1 MKKRHI
7 FCAPLHIL
15 GKYLWK
21 GASVMEEREEV
32 QDIDDFIF
40 AEQEHHPSE
49 K

>member
-1 MKKRHI
+1 MKIRHI
-7 FCAPLHIL
+7 FSPLPHIL
-15 GKYLWK
+15 GKSDQK
-21 GASVMEEREEV
+21 GVPVMEEREEA

>member
-1 MKKRHI
+1 MKIRHI
-7 FCAPLHIL
+7 FSPLPHIL
-15 GKYLWK
+15 GKYCWK